1 MDSNVLSQEL
11 KPVQIEAIR
20 ALMEEKTQR
29 AAARRVG
36 ISRVTLWRWLK
47 NPLFREAVIAGKRA
61 QIDKIWQEIRAGM
74 L

>member
-1 MDSNVLSQEL
+1 MDTNILSQEL
-11 KPVQIEAIR
+11 KPLQIEAIR
-20 ALMEEKTQR
+20 ALLEERSQR
-29 AAARRVG
+29 AAAKKVG

-61 QIDKIWQEIRAGM
+61 QIDKIWQEIREGM